1 VSEGL
6 SETMVQA
13 MRTWRASPN
22 SFVRNVIRVTPD
34 DWQDDVLEAVA
45 AGDSG
50 VGNAI
55 NPAALRRI
63 CLKASKGP
71 GKSAILSWIGW
82 WFLFCH
88 VDPKVVCSSIS
99 GDNLADGLWSEFAYW
114 LGKSPILQRL
124 FLWHA
129 ERIVSRQRPET
140 WWCSARQWSRSANPT
155 EQGETL
161 AGIHARHVLFLLD
174 ESGGIPDAVAGTAE
188 AGLANADP
196 AQGTTALL
204 VQAGNPVR
212 NAGPLYRA
220 CTSERELWWIK
231 EISGDPDDPKRAK
244 RISIDWARE
253 LIRKYGRDHPIVRVG
268 VLGKFPLSD
277 MDTLVGLED
286 AVAAS
291 KRSIHERE
299 FEHEVKVLGVDVA
312 RFGDDETCMVLRQG
326 RAVYQ
331 PKALRTMD
339 LMQVTG
345 NVALVIDKHHPDAVF
360 VDQTGVGGGVVD
372 RLRELGYDVIGVDN
386 AGSPVG
392 QTDVKCA
399 NRRAEQWWV
408 MAGWLKEGGVLPD
421 DPVLVGELPAPTY
434 KIRSDGCILIE
445 AKADMKKRG
454 VASPN
459 RADALALTFAAPVAH
474 REVREV
480 RRAKQEAQRASYHP
494 YNNRR

>member
-1 VSEGL
+1 V
-6 SETMVQA
+6 
-13 MRTWRASPN
+13 RT
-22 SFVRNVIRVTPD
+22 VINATPD
-34 DWQDDVLEAVA
+34 DWQDEVLEAVK

-50 VGNAI
+50 VGNNV
-55 NPAALRRI
+55 NPLALRRI

-71 GKSAILSWIGW
+71 GKSTLLSWIGW
-82 WFLFCH
+82 WWLFCH
-88 VDPKVVCSSIS
+88 VEPKVVCTSIS
-99 GDNLADGLWSEFAYW
+99 GDNLSDGLWSEFAYW
-114 LGKSPILQRL
+114 QGKAPILQRL
-124 FLWHA
+124 FTWHA
-129 ERIVSRQRPET
+129 ERIISKQRPET

-196 AQGTTALL
+196 LGLGTSALL

-212 NAGPLYRA
+212 NSGPLYRA

-231 EISGDPDDPKRAK
+231 EISGDPDDPHRAK
-244 RISIDWARE
+244 RISLEWAQE
-253 LIRKYGRDHPIVRVG
+253 LIKKYGRDHPVVRVG
-268 VLGKFPLSD
+268 VLGKFPLAD
-277 MDTLVGLED
+277 MDTLIGLED

-291 KRSIHERE
+291 KRTIHEHE
-299 FEHEVKVLGVDVA
+299 FKGEVKVLGVDVA
-312 RFGDDETCMVLRQG
+312 RFGDDETCIVLRQG
-326 RAVYQ
+326 KAVYQ

-339 LMQVTG
+339 LMQVCG
-345 NVALVIDKHHPDAVF
+345 NVALAIDKHRPDAVF
-360 VDQTGVGGGVVD
+360 IDQTGMGGGVVD
-372 RLRELGYDVIGVDN
+372 RLRELRYDVIGVDN

-408 MAGWLKEGGVLPD
+408 MARWLKEGGVLPD
-421 DPVLVGELPAPTY
+421 EPILVGELPGPTY
-434 KIRSDGCILIE
+434 KVRSDGAILLE
-445 AKADMKKRG
+445 AKEAMKKRG

-474 REVREV
+474 KEVMQKLLLKGQHDRDT
-480 RRAKQEAQRASYHP
+480 YHP
-494 YNNRR
+494 YR